1 MPGCW
6 ELLDPSTAV
15 DYTNARWGKGRS
27 QPRVCS
33 WKDGHHGQLGLIPSG
48 DLQKTADHALGLRL
62 GIYVTTPNTTG

>member
-6 ELLDPSTAV
+6 ELLGLSTAV

-33 WKDGHHGQLGLIPSG
+33 WKDGHHGQLGLTPSG
-48 DLQKTADHALGLRL
+48 DHALGLRL
-62 GIYVTTPNTTG
+62 GIYVTTPSTIG